1 MHIQKLPRP
10 IRTARVDA
18 NPMKPDVL
26 LEKLEAR
33 AAALAVKVS
42 YEQLGHVAPIA
53 QHGGLCRVKGQY
65 RIIIDKR
72 ATTEERATTL
82 QACLEEVER
91 RAQKESTTTPQE
103 SPLGQVAPGV

>member
-1 MHIQKLPRP
+1 
-10 IRTARVDA
+10 
-18 NPMKPDVL
+18 MKPDVL

-33 AAALAVKVS
+33 AATLAVRVS

-72 ATTEERATTL
+72 ATTEERAVTL

-91 RAQKESTTTPQE
+91 RQNESTTTPQE
-103 SPLGQVAPGV
+103 SPLGQTAPGV